1 MTAAAILLL
10 YIAASVG
17 ALYWLKPMDPAAA
30 LRHMTVMTPIRLLA
44 LAAFWT
50 AARRDGLEA
59 RFGFEGGARR
69 GLGHAAAMLGLWLIF
84 LTEASGLPWSW
95 RDRLVGAGI
104 CVTVGMLEEFAFR
117 GVLLET
123 LSRRYH
129 PWTAA
134 LGSSVLFT
142 LYHCRPQSLP
152 AWPHVFL
159 TGVVFAHLR
168 LRGLGLGWLAAI
180 HALVDAAF
188 FFSLDRGVQVY
199 GAAHKVF
206 LTGLFVYAASTV
218 PRVERGQAPI
228 ASPG

>member
-10 YIAASVG
+10 YFAASVG

-30 LRHMTVMTPIRLLA
+30 LRHMATMTPAR
-44 LAAFWT
+44 LAALGALWC
-50 AARRDGLEA
+50 AARRDGLSA
-59 RFGFEGGARR
+59 RFGFEGGPSR
-69 GLGHAAAMLGLWLIF
+69 GTLHAAVMLALWLLF
-84 LTEASGLPWSW
+84 LSEASGEPWGA
-95 RDRLVGAGI
+95 RDRVVGILV
-104 CVTVGMLEEFAFR
+104 CVTVGMFEEFAFR

-123 LSRRYH
+123 MARRYH

-159 TGVVFAHLR
+159 TGTVFAHLR
-168 LRGLGLGWLAAI
+168 LRGLGLGWLATS

-188 FFSLDRGVQVY
+188 FFSGNRGVQIY
-199 GAAHKVF
+199 GPAHTAF
-206 LTGLFVYAASTV
+206 LAGLFAYAALTV
-218 PRVERGQAPI
+218 PRPSSEK
-228 ASPG
+228 SD